1 MSLAYIDPGNLEAE
15 VQLGAYTGARLI
27 WVLWWSTVVGAMLQE
42 LAARIGMVSGNDL
55 AHAVRARYPR
65 WLTYTVYVNLELA
78 IMGADLQDLLGTAH
92 ALRLLTGLP
101 LYLGAIVSSALSML
115 LLYVYESQRRYMEV
129 GIGITIL
136 IVCTCFFV
144 NMWHAQPKV
153 GDIVEGMVVPG
164 MQWWAALPA
173 LGCVGA
179 VIMPHN
185 LFLHSN
191 VVLSRRGEQGSNAEP
206 SRLQLRLALY
216 YTRIETCASLFV
228 TYACNVAVVAMFA
241 PLFYDPK
248 CIGDTAETLRAC
260 VSRGLF
266 GDKNISIAADGEVA
280 EACILPATGGEGI
293 CSELEL
299 GDAGLALGAVLG
311 RSAMLMWGVGL
322 FVAGQA
328 SVLATTYAGQALMD
342 GCLRVR
348 LPAMTRVTLSRL
360 ISIGPAVAVAI
371 WTEASVEM
379 AEKMQLMQWINAF
392 QALQLPFAMLP
403 TLHFVADR
411 KTLGSF
417 RASGCWL
424 ALCWGVA
431 LTLILANVI
440 LVTTFVLEWDDE
452 AGRYGALVVV
462 VAVLYATLYF
472 AACFTLAQY
481 EIQAVFGALRSAAGR
496 LRGRLTGSGESG
508 GPTPPPDPLLV
519 KP

>member
-191 VVLSRRGEQGSNAEP
+191 VRYLVITPSPCHTTSSSTPTSASRSNPHPHPHPHPGPRPHPGPHPHPHPSPPPTRWSSRAVASRAAMQSPAACSCASPSTTHASRR
-206 SRLQLRLALY
+206 
-216 YTRIETCASLFV
+216 
-228 TYACNVAVVAMFA
+228 A
-241 PLFYDPK
+241 PPFSSP
-248 CIGDTAETLRAC
+248 T
-260 VSRGLF
+260 
-266 GDKNISIAADGEVA
+266 
-280 EACILPATGGEGI
+280 PATSPSSP
-293 CSELEL
+293 CSHP
-299 GDAGLALGAVLG
+299 
-311 RSAMLMWGVGL
+311 S
-322 FVAGQA
+322 
-328 SVLATTYAGQALMD
+328 S
-342 GCLRVR
+342 
-348 LPAMTRVTLSRL
+348 
-360 ISIGPAVAVAI
+360 
-371 WTEASVEM
+371 
-379 AEKMQLMQWINAF
+379 
-392 QALQLPFAMLP
+392 
-403 TLHFVADR
+403 
-411 KTLGSF
+411 
-417 RASGCWL
+417 
-424 ALCWGVA
+424 
-431 LTLILANVI
+431 
-440 LVTTFVLEWDDE
+440 
-452 AGRYGALVVV
+452 
-462 VAVLYATLYF
+462 
-472 AACFTLAQY
+472 
-481 EIQAVFGALRSAAGR
+481 
-496 LRGRLTGSGESG
+496 
-508 GPTPPPDPLLV
+508 PTPT
-519 KP
+519 